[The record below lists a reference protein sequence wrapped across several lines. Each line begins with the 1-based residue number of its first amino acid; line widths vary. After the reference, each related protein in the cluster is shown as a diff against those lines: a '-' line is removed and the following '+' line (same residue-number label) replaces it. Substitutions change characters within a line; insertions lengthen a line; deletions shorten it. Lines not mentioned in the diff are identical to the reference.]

1 MKSIAIGVSDF
12 RNIIA
17 NNCFYVDKTK
27 FIEELVNDM
36 TAVHLITRP
45 RRFGKTLNLS
55 MLKYFYDIEGN
66 TENRKLFDGL
76 YISNFLAM
84 SEQGKYPVIF
94 LSFKDVKADS
104 SLEMME
110 NIAILMKNLY
120 DKFEYIRE
128 KLNQSNLMEFDEI
141 WLKKDNANLRGALLN
156 LCSYLKEYYNQDVI
170 LLIDE
175 YDTPM
180 VSAYEHGYYDE
191 IKMFFTTLY
200 GSALKENPA
209 LKKAVLT
216 GIMRISKENIFSGL
230 NNVKVNSILEE
241 DFAEYFGITEKE
253 VEESLIEYG
262 LEERLPEVQ
271 KWYNGYIF
279 GGVRVYNPFSIT
291 NFLDRKKIMPY
302 WVNTSSNTLI
312 NKVLKEASS
321 SIFEELSKL
330 FQRETINK
338 TIDVYSNFNEL
349 KNTEQIWYLLT
360 NAGYLTPVEE
370 IDFGKYSIRI
380 PNEEVHYFFER
391 DFIRNFLG
399 SVDNFDRTLS
409 YLLEGDFDN
418 FTYELENIMLN
429 SVSCFDFNSNS
440 KESHYHVFILG
451 MLLGLRRRYYI
462 HSNREGGRGRY
473 DLVVEPMDK
482 SKNGL
487 VIEFKVAKEKEDL
500 EKASEEAL
508 AQIEEKRYYEELRDR
523 GIEKIIL
530 VGISFYQ
537 REFRLQGKIIK
548 GVVAI

>member
-1 MKSIAIGVSDF
+1 MRPIAIGVSDF

-17 NNCFYVDKTK
+17 GNGFYVDKTK
-27 FIEELVNDM
+27 FIEELVDDM

-66 TENRKLFDGL
+66 TENRKLFNGL
-76 YISNFLAM
+76 YISNTSAIK
-84 SEQGKYPVIF
+84 EQGKYPVIF

-120 DKFEYIRE
+120 DKFEYIRV

-200 GSALKENPA
+200 GSALKENPS

-230 NNVKVNSILEE
+230 NNIKVNSILDEG
-241 DFAEYFGITEKE
+241 FAEYFGITEEE
-253 VEESLIEYG
+253 VEESLVEYG
-262 LEERLPEVQ
+262 LQDRLAEVQ
-271 KWYNGYIF
+271 KWYNGYNF

-302 WVNTSSNTLI
+302 WVNTSSNSLI
-312 NKVLKEASS
+312 NKVLKEANN
-321 SIFEELSKL
+321 SIFNELSKL
-330 FQRETINK
+330 FQRETISK
-338 TIDVYSNFNEL
+338 TIDIYSNFNEL
-349 KNTEQIWYLLT
+349 RSPAQIWYLLT

-370 IDFGKYSIRI
+370 IDFGKYSIKI

-391 DFIRNFLG
+391 DFIDKFLG
-399 SVDNFDRTLS
+399 DMDEFNNILS

-418 FTYELENIMLN
+418 FAYELENIMLN

-451 MLLGLRRRYYI
+451 MMLALRRKYHVR
-462 HSNREGGRGRY
+462 SNKESGRGRY
-473 DLVVEPMDK
+473 DLLIEPRDK
-482 SKNGL
+482 SKDKSGL
-487 VIEFKVAKEKEDL
+487 IIEFKVAENENDL
-500 EKASEEAL
+500 IRASGEAL
-508 AQIEEKRYYEELRDR
+508 LQIENKRYDVELRDR

-530 VGISFYQ
+530 VGMSFYQ
-537 REFRLQGKIIK
+537 REFKVTGKILER
-548 GVVAI
+548 

>member
-1 MKSIAIGVSDF
+1 MRPIAIGVSDF

-66 TENRKLFDGL
+66 TENRKLFNEL
-76 YISNFLAM
+76 YISNSLAM

-191 IKMFFTTLY
+191 IKIFFTTLY

-230 NNVKVNSILEE
+230 NNVKVNSILED

-253 VEESLIEYG
+253 VEKSLIEYG
-262 LEERLPEVQ
+262 LEERLPEVR

-487 VIEFKVAKEKEDL
+487 VIEFKVAKEKEEL

-508 AQIEEKRYYEELRDR
+508 AQIEEKRYYEGLRDR
-523 GIEKIIL
+523 GVERIIL

-537 REFRLQGKIIK
+537 RDFKLQGKIIK

>member
-1 MKSIAIGVSDF
+1 MRPIAIGVSDF

-473 DLVVEPMDK
+473 DLVVEPMNK
-482 SKNGL
+482 RKNGL
-487 VIEFKVAKEKEDL
+487 VIEFKVAKEKEEL

-508 AQIEEKRYYEELRDR
+508 AQIEEKRYYEGLRDR
-523 GIEKIIL
+523 GVERIIL

-537 REFRLQGKIIK
+537 RDFKLQGKIIK
-548 GVVAI
+548 K

>member
-1 MKSIAIGVSDF
+1 MRPIAIGVSDF

-76 YISNFLAM
+76 YISNSLAM

-230 NNVKVNSILEE
+230 NNVKVNSILED

-253 VEESLIEYG
+253 VEKSLIEYG

-370 IDFGKYSIRI
+370 IDFGKYSIKI

-391 DFIRNFLG
+391 DFISNFLG
-399 SVDNFDRTLS
+399 SIDGFDKALE
-409 YLLEGDFDN
+409 YLLEGNLEEFS
-418 FTYELENIMLN
+418 YELENIMLTN
-429 SVSCFDFNSNS
+429 VSCFDFNSSS

-451 MLLGLRRRYYI
+451 MLLGLRRKYYVR
-462 HSNREGGRGRY
+462 SNRESRRGRY
-473 DLVVEPMDK
+473 DLMIEPRDK
-482 SKNGL
+482 SKEKNAL
-487 VIEFKVAKEKEDL
+487 IIELKVAENEEEL
-500 EKASEEAL
+500 VRVSEEAL
-508 AQIEEKRYYEELRDR
+508 AQIESKKYDVELRDK
-523 GIEKIIL
+523 GIENIIL
-530 VGISFYQ
+530 VGMSFYQ
-537 REFRLQGKIIK
+537 RNFKVIGYKK
-548 GVVAI
+548 